1 MESAY
6 DARKKALAE
15 STGVSEKVGNLTG
28 QGINIGA
35 KKLRNA
41 AIEMAKRNTVDDNY
55 LDINSR
61 K

>member
-1 MESAY
+1 MERLTT
-6 DARKKALAE
+6 RKEEGLAE
-15 STGVSEKVGNLTG
+15 STGVSGKVGNLTG

-41 AIEMAKRNTVDDNY
+41 AIEMAKNTVDDNY